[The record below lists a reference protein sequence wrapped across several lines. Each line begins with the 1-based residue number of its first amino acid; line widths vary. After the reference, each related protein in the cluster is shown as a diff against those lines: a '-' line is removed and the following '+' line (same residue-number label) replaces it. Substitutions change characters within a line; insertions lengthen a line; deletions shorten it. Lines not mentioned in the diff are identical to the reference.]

1 MKQPKV
7 NRPAGWISVF
17 PSLIVDANNGVH
29 KYIDSK
35 TGEIVPVILSIH
47 DLMSKCVLSKYRR
60 SPKGK
65 GVEAVV
71 IEINDVHLNNPTVK
85 THPYAAVKNTMELN
99 TDDSTFFFL
108 LEGSFIYGRNGSA
121 PDGFMFST
129 DNDNV
134 YLTIW
139 QSPIKKYY
147 NIMLKTDNNVAIT
160 PMMGILP
167 PGTGASIPNPPR

>member
-1 MKQPKV
+1 
-7 NRPAGWISVF
+7 
-17 PSLIVDANNGVH
+17 VH

-71 IEINDVHLNNPTVK
+71 IEINDVHLNNP
-85 THPYAAVKNTMELN
+85 
-99 TDDSTFFFL
+99 DDTTFFFL